1 MNFKHFCDLIM
12 INRTE
17 AECYKNLQI
26 AYESVV
32 DGIRLHQHMFPV
44 IMQKAFRNN
53 KFATKH
59 KIGNNYICFKEIK
72 SMNNSIIL
80 DSTFSNEVV
89 SDLEVFEFDMPNNH
103 GIPIER
109 YTAVN
114 ENQTIIPEL
123 IFRGDVVEC
132 ANMDKDVF
140 IFLYGYPYPYPV
152 LPIGTEIPLVDNYSI
167 SNMVE
172 AYTEQYLEI
181 DDALACLIIPKYFSV
196 KNQQEANIALAN
208 NYDYMFVQMLNKS
221 NECKELFTHNN
232 LLSSPSI
239 PYKL

>member
-12 INRTE
+12 LDRNIEN
-17 AECYKNLQI
+17 CYSNLQI

-32 DGIRLHQHMFPV
+32 DQIKLHQHMFPV

-53 KFATKH
+53 KFDTKH
-59 KIGNNYICFKEIK
+59 KIGNGYICFKEIK
-72 SMNNSIIL
+72 SMNNSVIL
-80 DSTFSNEVV
+80 DSTFINEIV
-89 SDLEVFEFDMPNNH
+89 SDLEVFEFDVVNNH
-103 GIPIER
+103 GIELER
-109 YTAVN
+109 FNAVN

-132 ANMDKDVF
+132 RNLDKEVF
-140 IFLYGYPYPYPV
+140 MFLYGYPYPYPV
-152 LPIGTEIPLVDNYSI
+152 LPIGTEIPLIDNYSI
-167 SNMVE
+167 KDMVE

-181 DDALACLIIPKYFSV
+181 DDALACLVIPKYLSV
-196 KNQQEANIALAN
+196 KYQQSSDIALAN
-208 NYDYMFVQMLNKS
+208 NYDYMLVQMLNKV
-221 NECKELFTHNN
+221 NECQELFTHND